1 MTNGIKRSQLRSFQ
15 KWGIRQIYENEITI
29 LGWQMGAGKSV
40 TVLTAADD
48 LLEDGIVKKVLIV
61 APMLV
66 ATATYPDEF
75 ADWKHLNHID
85 WTLIRAEDDDE
96 DIVRAYKDAYE
107 IAKIAGL
114 PAAEAS
120 KWAGRHR
127 TRAKEWK
134 RRRLVSDGAEVHII
148 NKEGLPWLWKHF
160 EKKWPYDMMIVDE
173 ASVFKNGKKRTATKE
188 ISIFGAAA
196 KARKF
201 VKRIVLMTGTPTP
214 KGLRNMWGLAY
225 IADLG
230 ERLGSSR
237 TKFEER
243 WFDKDY
249 MGWNLTPKPHAQREI
264 TERMSDIMFTLDP
277 ELYPDLPPL
286 LINDVRVTL
295 PRKAMEEYQAFKK
308 TLVSEAYD
316 IEAVNRGVLAG
327 KLLQFC
333 IAEGTDVLTRDGWKP
348 IESIGATDLIWDGEQ
363 FVAHGG
369 LLYQGEKEV
378 IPCFGVDMTKEHL
391 ILTVEGWK
399 KAEEILD
406 GASCERFDRHE
417 VRLPDGFVE
426 TRVDGNFYEEGHL
439 AVPLRLREGS
449 SSDQSESSFATSTHS
464 HSELRLQARE
474 NCEQRCKWSRYDWHQ
489 ALPDLD
495 AHEVSLPGS
504 FGQGFQELW
513 GSWDR
518 HASSVVRIFRGVLGR
533 CESWIRGQFVHRQGE
548 QQRAVFGAELPMGD
562 GETAVAEHPS
572 QRACRESV
580 GYDLSSGSSREG
592 GFGISDFLQEVQEG
606 PSRTEIVQTRRS
618 KVYDIA
624 DCGPRNRYVV
634 RGSRGP
640 LIVHNC
646 NGSMYD
652 ENGRDVWIHDKKLE
666 ALEEIVNEADGA
678 PVLVAYN
685 FKFDLDRIR
694 KKFKKAVVFGEGDV
708 RKTKADWNAGKID
721 LLLAHP
727 QSVGHGQNIQFGG
740 NILVWYGLTHDLET
754 YQQMNKR
761 LHRPGQTRPVTIRHI
776 IAKGTYDDDILPK
789 LQDRAITQ
797 DEIMADLRLKLLG
810 RRKTSANHR

>member
-15 KWGIRQIYENEITI
+15 HWGIDRIYDEEITI
-29 LGWQMGAGKSV
+29 LAWDMGAGKSV

-48 LLEDGIVKKVLIV
+48 LLEDRIINKVLIV

-75 ADWKHLNHID
+75 SDWKHLNHVQ

-107 IAKIAGL
+107 MAKIAGL
-114 PAAEAS
+114 SAAEAT

-127 TRAKEWK
+127 TKAKEWK
-134 RRRLVSDGAEVHII
+134 RRRLVADGAEVHII

-160 EKKWPYDMMIVDE
+160 EKKWPYDMIIVDE
-173 ASVFKNGKKRTATKE
+173 ASVFKNGRKRTATKDV
-188 ISIFGAAA
+188 SIFGAAA

-201 VKRIVLMTGTPTP
+201 AKRIVLMTGTPTP

-230 ERLGSSR
+230 ERLGTAR

-286 LINDVRVTL
+286 LINDVRVGL
-295 PRKAMEEYQAFKK
+295 PRKVIEEYHAFKK

-327 KLLQFC
+327 KLLQF
-333 IAEGTDVLTRDGWKP
+333 A
-348 IESIGATDLIWDGEQ
+348 
-363 FVAHGG
+363 
-369 LLYQGEKEV
+369 
-378 IPCFGVDMTKEHL
+378 
-391 ILTVEGWK
+391 
-399 KAEEILD
+399 
-406 GASCERFDRHE
+406 
-417 VRLPDGFVE
+417 
-426 TRVDGNFYEEGHL
+426 
-439 AVPLRLREGS
+439 
-449 SSDQSESSFATSTHS
+449 
-464 HSELRLQARE
+464 
-474 NCEQRCKWSRYDWHQ
+474 
-489 ALPDLD
+489 
-495 AHEVSLPGS
+495 
-504 FGQGFQELW
+504 
-513 GSWDR
+513 
-518 HASSVVRIFRGVLGR
+518 
-533 CESWIRGQFVHRQGE
+533 
-548 QQRAVFGAELPMGD
+548 
-562 GETAVAEHPS
+562 
-572 QRACRESV
+572 
-580 GYDLSSGSSREG
+580 
-592 GFGISDFLQEVQEG
+592 
-606 PSRTEIVQTRRS
+606 
-618 KVYDIA
+618 
-624 DCGPRNRYVV
+624 
-634 RGSRGP
+634 
-640 LIVHNC
+640 

-666 ALEEIVNEADGA
+666 ALEEIIDEADGE

-685 FKFDLDRIR
+685 FKFDLARIR

-740 NILVWYGLTHDLET
+740 NLLVWYGLTHDLEI

-797 DEIMADLRLKLLG
+797 DEIMAELRLALLNT
-810 RRKTSANHR
+810 RKT

>member
-15 KWGIRQIYENEITI
+15 KWGVDRIYNEEITI
-29 LGWQMGAGKSV
+29 LAWDMGAGKSV

-48 LLEDGIVKKVLIV
+48 LLEDRIVKKVLIV

-114 PAAEAS
+114 PTADAS

-134 RRRLVSDGAEVHII
+134 RRRLVADGAEVHII

-160 EKKWPYDMMIVDE
+160 EKKWPYDMLVVDE
-173 ASVFKNGKKRTATKE
+173 ASVFKNGRKRTATKDV
-188 ISIFGAAA
+188 SIFGAAA

-201 VKRIVLMTGTPTP
+201 AKRIVLMTGTPTP

-230 ERLGSSR
+230 ERLGTAR

-286 LINDVRVTL
+286 LINDVRVSL
-295 PRKAMEEYQAFKK
+295 PRKVIEEYHAFKK

-327 KLLQFC
+327 KLLQF
-333 IAEGTDVLTRDGWKP
+333 A
-348 IESIGATDLIWDGEQ
+348 
-363 FVAHGG
+363 
-369 LLYQGEKEV
+369 
-378 IPCFGVDMTKEHL
+378 
-391 ILTVEGWK
+391 
-399 KAEEILD
+399 
-406 GASCERFDRHE
+406 
-417 VRLPDGFVE
+417 
-426 TRVDGNFYEEGHL
+426 
-439 AVPLRLREGS
+439 
-449 SSDQSESSFATSTHS
+449 
-464 HSELRLQARE
+464 
-474 NCEQRCKWSRYDWHQ
+474 
-489 ALPDLD
+489 
-495 AHEVSLPGS
+495 
-504 FGQGFQELW
+504 
-513 GSWDR
+513 
-518 HASSVVRIFRGVLGR
+518 
-533 CESWIRGQFVHRQGE
+533 
-548 QQRAVFGAELPMGD
+548 
-562 GETAVAEHPS
+562 
-572 QRACRESV
+572 
-580 GYDLSSGSSREG
+580 
-592 GFGISDFLQEVQEG
+592 
-606 PSRTEIVQTRRS
+606 
-618 KVYDIA
+618 
-624 DCGPRNRYVV
+624 
-634 RGSRGP
+634 
-640 LIVHNC
+640 

-666 ALEEIVNEADGA
+666 ALEEIIDEADGE

-685 FKFDLDRIR
+685 FKFDLARIR

-740 NILVWYGLTHDLET
+740 NLLVWYGLTHDLEI

-797 DEIMADLRLKLLG
+797 DEIMAELRLALLNT
-810 RRKTSANHR
+810 RKT